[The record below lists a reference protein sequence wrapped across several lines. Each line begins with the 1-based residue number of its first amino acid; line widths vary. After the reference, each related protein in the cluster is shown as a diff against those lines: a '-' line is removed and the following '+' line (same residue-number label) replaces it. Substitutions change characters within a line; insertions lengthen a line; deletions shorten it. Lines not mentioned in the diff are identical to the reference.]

1 MELHLQIKMNERLYL
16 RDPESSELGKRII
29 RCSVQLINK
38 VGFEDFTF
46 KKLAAIVQT
55 TEASVYRYFE
65 NKHRLLMYIITWYWR
80 WIECQVIFHTHNVSD
95 PKKRLE
101 VILQILVCEIEDQL
115 DTYEHINK
123 SELYQIVI
131 TESAKSYLTKN
142 VIKDNKSQLFKPY
155 KDLCGRMASTIKE
168 YNPNCKYPRSISST
182 ILEMAHFQIFFMYN
196 LPSLTDYSS
205 KKDTKEVLVFLE
217 KLLFSFIDNKH

>member
-1 MELHLQIKMNERLYL
+1 MELHLQIKMNEKLYL
-16 RDPESSELGKRII
+16 RDPESSVLGKKII
-29 RCSVQLINK
+29 KYSVQLINK
-38 VGFEDFTF
+38 IGFEDFTF
-46 KKLAAIVQT
+46 KKLAVLVDT

-101 VILQILVCEIEDQL
+101 IMLQILVLELEDQL

-123 SELYQIVI
+123 SELHQIVI
-131 TESAKSYLTKN
+131 TESAKSYLTKS
-142 VIKDNKSQLFKPY
+142 VTEDNKSQLFKPY
-155 KDLCGRMASTIKE
+155 KDLCARLASTIKE

-196 LPSLTDYSS
+196 LPSLTDFSN
-205 KKDTKEVLVFLE
+205 KRDTKEVLTFLR
-217 KLLFSFIDNKH
+217 KLLFSFVENK